1 MSVKAQQ
8 LQYLKAMT
16 TYLKWSFEAA
26 PPFDQQR
33 VNIAE
38 ERQWADNEHKELFLV
53 YLFIYL
59 FWLLPFQVNFTEYS
73 LKKHCFKINRMLS
86 LQRELY
92 LLTIRC
98 ILPTMSM
105 FLSLQESIVKYNPK
119 HTKNNDRK
127 SGKT

>member
-38 ERQWADNEHKELFLV
+38 ERQ
-53 YLFIYL
+53 
-59 FWLLPFQVNFTEYS
+59 
-73 LKKHCFKINRMLS
+73 
-86 LQRELY
+86 
-92 LLTIRC
+92 
-98 ILPTMSM
+98 
-105 FLSLQESIVKYNPK
+105 
-119 HTKNNDRK
+119 
-127 SGKT
+127 